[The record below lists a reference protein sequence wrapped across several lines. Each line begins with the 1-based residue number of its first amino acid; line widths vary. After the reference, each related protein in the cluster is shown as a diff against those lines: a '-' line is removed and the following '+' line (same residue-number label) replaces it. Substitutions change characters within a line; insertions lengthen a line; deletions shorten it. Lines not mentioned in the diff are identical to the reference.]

1 MQYLFWLAVF
11 MAAIPSEAAQPK
23 REKQIDFED
32 ALVEGV
38 NQRPLDSLSQIGDSR
53 GKRKKHHLY
62 RKRAGFRTETQE
74 LLSELEQQP

>member
-1 MQYLFWLAVF
+1 MQYLVWLAALL
-11 MAAIPSEAAQPK
+11 AATSSAAAQAK

-62 RKRAGFRTETQE
+62 RKRAGFRAETQE
-74 LLSELEQQP
+74 LLSELENQP